1 MSEFPIRLRRTNI
14 PDEELLAD
22 LRRAAESVGKET
34 ITVDQYSQLG
44 SFGSTTIE
52 KRFGSWNL
60 ALQKA
65 GLQLSVRKDI
75 SDLELFQNLAA
86 VWTTLGR
93 QPTYN
98 QMADKVIGSKFV
110 SATYEKR
117 FGSWNTGL
125 IAFSNYISGSGVDD
139 EFDQDA
145 DIRSLKSAKLNRRTK
160 RDVNW
165 RLRAK
170 ILIRDNCICKMCGAS
185 PAKNSETILHVDHVL
200 AWGLGGETVEENLQT
215 LCAMCNIGKSDVL
228 LPGQSATS

>member
-1 MSEFPIRLRRTNI
+1 MSEFKIRLRRINI

-34 ITVDQYSQLG
+34 ITVDQYSQRG

-52 KRFGSWNL
+52 KRFGSWNI

-93 QPTYN
+93 QPSYN

-117 FGSWNTGL
+117 FGSWNLGL
-125 IAFSNYISGSGVDD
+125 IAFSNYISGPGVDD
-139 EFDQDA
+139 EFDQDP
-145 DIRSLKSAKLNRRTK
+145 DMGSLKSARLNRRTK

-185 PAKNSETILHVDHVL
+185 PAKSSDAILHVDHIL
-200 AWGLGGETVEENLQT
+200 AWDLGGETLEENLQT
-215 LCAMCNIGKSDVL
+215 LCEPCNIGKSNMDIRAI
-228 LPGQSATS
+228 QSS